1 MPDNKYT
8 VTFKVA
14 QMGDDYIVPIA
25 GDDKS
30 SAGHL
35 WYVLH
40 KNNEFIQSAGFHPKY
55 KEIHGLGE
63 ITNLDEG
70 RYVSSFPAITIQ
82 INRQQYETLLRFG
95 ESNSNAKEMGFDPT
109 IYNGLKHSCV
119 HYVFRA
125 LELIGYKFTHDP
137 SWTFPINAFASIRAV
152 LAKNKAIEVKENQL
166 LPLRPNVTPNPLVP
180 GLVNYLRLKKDYE
193 IIGYDDRADYIKGSM
208 GKDHLIG
215 KSGDDIL
222 DGGKGNDVLDGGDGF
237 DVYHAGKG
245 DTIIDSDGQG
255 KVLLNNKVLRGGE
268 RNSKKDPEGGYR
280 SDDGTVY
287 NWTGGDLTVEGVT
300 IRNFKDGDLGI
311 QLKIKNDKKPDVVE
325 AFRKGDFVTAS
336 PLIIDMNG
344 DGVKT
349 LAKDKHNVYFD
360 LDNNGFAQ
368 STGWASQD
376 DALLVLDRNQNNMI
390 DNGSELFGNY
400 TPLKNGE
407 NATNG
412 FHALAEFDEN
422 QDGLLDKNDAI
433 WAQLK
438 LWKDLNSNG
447 VSEANELINLSESE
461 LESIDLAYK
470 NNRYYDSGNNYHGQ
484 ISKVTWKD
492 KTQTDI
498 IDIWFHNDPSDAR
511 ALPINSAISEEIAL
525 LPNIASFGNMYSLH
539 MAMALKPSLVEKVK
553 SYIQALPEDKESLLD
568 SLIYSWADIQT
579 IPGLRGF
586 MDGQKLDVIVKLGAL
601 DSLTKATYAAGPE
614 AAKVLEKEY
623 QKFRQYVAAHIEAQT
638 TYKSIFDSVKLR
650 YDSTYQK
657 AVYDW
662 TQFSL
667 YMTKLK
673 EEGKHTE
680 FETLNKIATN
690 LGTYST
696 DLNYNYIDRVT
707 SEEGNEGIIG
717 TKGNDTLVGSSINDE
732 FYAGTGND
740 TIILNQD
747 WGQDIV
753 RLYWKGIG
761 SDIDSVYFNNV
772 SPDDLIIKIVDT
784 DMIISHV
791 NGKDQLTIEQQ
802 FKAGYSNNY
811 RENFV

>member
-1 MPDNKYT
+1 M
-8 VTFKVA
+8 
-14 QMGDDYIVPIA
+14 
-25 GDDKS
+25 
-30 SAGHL
+30 
-35 WYVLH
+35 WYVLQRNDE
-40 KNNEFIQSAGFHPKY
+40 KPESFGFEPIDKRELDIY
-55 KEIHGLGE
+55 FRGLGH
-63 ITNLDEG
+63 ITAQDEG
-70 RYVSSFPAITIQ
+70 KYLEYEPPITIQ
-82 INRQQYETLLRFG
+82 LTQQQYEILKDFGTKEGALRL
-95 ESNSNAKEMGFDPT
+95 GFNPYLYD
-109 IYNGLKHSCV
+109 GLNNNCV
-119 HYVFRA
+119 QYVFKA
-125 LELIGYKFTHDP
+125 LHLIGYNPNNELHQK
-137 SWTFPINAFASIRAV
+137 SFPRGAFLNLVFNLIQYSAIRVTKNELKPVGYGSIFD
-152 LAKNKAIEVKENQL
+152 
-166 LPLRPNVTPNPLVP
+166 
-180 GLVNYLRLKKDYE
+180 KDNE
-193 IIGYDDRADYIKGSM
+193 IIGYDNYD
-208 GKDHLIG
+208 DHILGGDGNDCLIS

-237 DVYHAGKG
+237 DVYYAGKG

-360 LDNNGFAQ
+360 LDNNSFAQ

-422 QDGLLDKNDAI
+422 QDGLLDKSDAI
-433 WAQLK
+433 WTQLK
-438 LWKDLNSNG
+438 LWKDLNTNG

-498 IDIWFHNDPSDAR
+498 VDIWFHNDPSDAR

-553 SYIQALPEDKESLLD
+553 SYIQASPEDKESLLD

-623 QKFRQYVAAHIEAQT
+623 QKFRQYAAAHIEAQT

-657 AVYDW
+657 QVVDNLIQTIAS
-662 TQFSL
+662 F
-667 YMTKLK
+667 
-673 EEGKHTE
+673 EGQH
-680 FETLNKIATN
+680 
-690 LGTYST
+690 G
-696 DLNYNYIDRVT
+696 
-707 SEEGNEGIIG
+707 EGISPTG
-717 TKGNDTLVGSSINDE
+717 SINPSLHTLL
-732 FYAGTGND
+732 A
-740 TIILNQD
+740 
-747 WGQDIV
+747 
-753 RLYWKGIG
+753 
-761 SDIDSVYFNNV
+761 
-772 SPDDLIIKIVDT
+772 
-784 DMIISHV
+784 V
-791 NGKDQLTIEQQ
+791 N
-802 FKAGYSNNY
+802 AAA
-811 RENFV
+811 